1 MRPTLALLLDG
12 EVELELGGE
21 LLLAVEP
28 VGEVDAADAAVGV
41 DLDPQRLHVVGA
53 VRPPGE
59 VRQVELDLVPAL
71 VQSHRH
77 RADERLHSG
86 GGLVVAGSE
95 SSPHILIIEDLDLKC
110 EIFLH
115 VLHDHDEVWQ
125 LDAQGLLRVR
135 RAGDISGATVGSY
148 DLQHKRLKNN
158 YNSMT

>member
-41 DLDPQRLHVVGA
+41 DLDPERLHVVGA

-71 VQSHRH
+71 VQPHWH
-77 RADERLHSG
+77 RADKRLYPG
-86 GGLVVAGSE
+86 GGLEAKVSTKFRETQYSKKAPTNGSAKP
-95 SSPHILIIEDLDLKC
+95 SLSGNL
-110 EIFLH
+110 
-115 VLHDHDEVWQ
+115 
-125 LDAQGLLRVR
+125 VR
-135 RAGDISGATVGSY
+135 KDP
-148 DLQHKRLKNN
+148 
-158 YNSMT
+158 

>member
-12 EVELELGGE
+12 EVELELCGE

-71 VQSHRH
+71 VQPHRH
-77 RADERLHSG
+77 RADKRLHPG
-86 GGLVVAGSE
+86 RGLQVQM
-95 SSPHILIIEDLDLKC
+95 SSKFRELNIIFEEEGAYIWTL
-110 EIFLH
+110 
-115 VLHDHDEVWQ
+115 
-125 LDAQGLLRVR
+125 VR
-135 RAGDISGATVGSY
+135 KTV
-148 DLQHKRLKNN
+148 
-158 YNSMT
+158 TW